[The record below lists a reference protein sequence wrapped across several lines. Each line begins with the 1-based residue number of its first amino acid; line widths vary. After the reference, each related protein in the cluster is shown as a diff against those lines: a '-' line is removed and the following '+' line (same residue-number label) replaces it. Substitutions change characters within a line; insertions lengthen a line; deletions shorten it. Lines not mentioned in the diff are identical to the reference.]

1 MMFQRLS
8 LAVGFSPRTEALLAE
23 AARLCIGWKAK
34 LTVVHVGSLEPE
46 KITFLKECLLRFGL
60 TEGDFNIYTRSGDP
74 AKVIID
80 ACRENQTDLL
90 IAGAL
95 QREKLIKYYLGT
107 VGRTLLRKA
116 PCSVLMLTDPQ
127 ATEHRFEH
135 IVALAEDTPYI
146 RETLQAA
153 CATAAVT
160 GAAWLHILRELKMYG
175 LSLTASE
182 QSTEEEYTKM
192 RHQLVRDEIDAAE
205 SLLSG
210 IPHTGVRVN
219 IKVVSGKAGFE
230 VSKFAELK
238 EAELIVVG
246 APERRFNLLDRFFSN
261 DLEYLFA
268 DLPCNLMMVKPPFR
282 TAE

>member
-1 MMFQRLS
+1 MMFRHLS

-23 AARLCIGWKAK
+23 TARLCKAWSAK
-34 LTVVHVGSLEPE
+34 LTVVHVGLLEPHQT
-46 KITFLKECLLRFGL
+46 TFLKECLIRFGL
-60 TEGDFNIYTRSGDP
+60 EENDFTVYARPGDP
-74 AKVIID
+74 AKVIIK
-80 ACRENQTDLL
+80 ACRENETDLL

-127 ATEHRFEH
+127 TEEHRFGH

-153 CATAAVT
+153 CTTAAST
-160 GAAWLHILRELKMYG
+160 GASWLHILRELKMYG
-175 LSLTASE
+175 LALTASE
-182 QSTEEEYTKM
+182 QSTQEEYSKM

-210 IPHTGVRVN
+210 IPHEGIRIN

-230 VSKFAELK
+230 VSRFAELK
-238 EAELIVVG
+238 NADLIVVG
-246 APERRFNLLDRFFSN
+246 APERRFNIFDRFFSN

-268 DLPCNLMMVKPPFR
+268 DLPCNLMMVKPPVR
-282 TAE
+282 TA